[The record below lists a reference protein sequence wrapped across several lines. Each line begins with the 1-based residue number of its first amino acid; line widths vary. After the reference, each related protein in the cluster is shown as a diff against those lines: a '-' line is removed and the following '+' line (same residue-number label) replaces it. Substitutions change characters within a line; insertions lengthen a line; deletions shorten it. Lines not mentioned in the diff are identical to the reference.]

1 MARFKPCLNSSTI
14 RRAPVMDKIQ
24 IAATAG
30 YGAIEIWHDD
40 VDAYLQEGGSLADMR
55 RQLILE
61 QTPSTLR
68 FVAWISIPAAR
79 SLCRQ

>member
-14 RRAPVMDKIQ
+14 RPTPVMEKIQ

-40 VDAYLQEGGSLADMR
+40 VDAYL
-55 RQLILE
+55 
-61 QTPSTLR
+61 
-68 FVAWISIPAAR
+68 
-79 SLCRQ
+79 